1 MISNNWA
8 KGKSMIS
15 STFDFEQFADTVKE
29 KDFFDVIYLAEQEAI
44 NAWRISNKKKLLN
57 GFDSDL
63 CRSYQSKLKGLI
75 HFMRYGVKPNGLNKQ
90 DDQLFNFLYQNTQP
104 KSRN

>member
-1 MISNNWA
+1 
-8 KGKSMIS
+8 MIS

-29 KDFFDVIYLAEQEAI
+29 KDFFDVIYLAEKEATR
-44 NAWRISNKKKLLN
+44 AWRISNKKKIRN
-57 GFDSDL
+57 SIDSDL

-90 DDQLFNFLYQNTQP
+90 DDQLFNFLYQNTKP

>member
-1 MISNNWA
+1 
-8 KGKSMIS
+8 MIS

-44 NAWRISNKKKLLN
+44 KAWRISNKKKLQN
-57 GFDSDL
+57 GFDSDI

-75 HFMRYGVKPNGLNKQ
+75 NYMRYGVKPNGLNEQ
-90 DDQLFNFLYQNTQP
+90 DSQLFNFLYHNTKPQN
-104 KSRN
+104 RI

>member
-1 MISNNWA
+1 MISTN
-8 KGKSMIS
+8 
-15 STFDFEQFADTVKE
+15 FDFEQFADTVKE

-44 NAWRISNKKKLLN
+44 KAWRISTKKKLQN

-90 DDQLFNFLYQNTQP
+90 DDQIFNFLYTNT
-104 KSRN
+104 KSTNRI

>member
-15 STFDFEQFADTVKE
+15 STFDFEQFADNVKE
-29 KDFFDVIYLAEQEAI
+29 KDFFDVIFLAEQEAI
-44 NAWRISNKKKLLN
+44 KAWRISNKKKLLN

-90 DDQLFNFLYQNTQP
+90 DDQLFNFLYHRTHP
-104 KSRN
+104 KNLS